1 MDFSE
6 CLESM
11 LLFMSDASLAGRN
24 LKMMNV
30 TAYGHL
36 DAAGEGLEDTF
47 YLVVL
52 IGSLGLIW
60 RFIRAESLSDLKKW
74 RNISVACRQ
83 SFHG

>member
-1 MDFSE
+1 
-6 CLESM
+6 
-11 LLFMSDASLAGRN
+11 
-24 LKMMNV
+24 MMNV

-36 DAAGEGLEDTF
+36 DAAGEGLEDSF

-74 RNISVACRQ
+74 RNISVGM
-83 SFHG
+83 SPIFHG